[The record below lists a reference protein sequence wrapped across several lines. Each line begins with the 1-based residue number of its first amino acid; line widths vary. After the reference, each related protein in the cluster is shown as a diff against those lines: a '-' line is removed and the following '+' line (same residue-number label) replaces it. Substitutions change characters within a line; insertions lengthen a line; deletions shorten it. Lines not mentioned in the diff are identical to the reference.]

1 MVTLNKRGE
10 VVVDAQLEAQAERKG
25 QEIIYVMDSELKE
38 LLIKQNKLLNAI
50 LAIEAYGKNLSA
62 NEEDYN

>member
-1 MVTLNKRGE
+1 MMLINKKGQT
-10 VVVDAQLEAQAERKG
+10 VVDAQLEAQAERKG

>member
-1 MVTLNKRGE
+1 MVTLNERGE

>member
-50 LAIEAYGKNLSA
+50 LAVEAYGKNLSA
-62 NEEDYN
+62 NHP